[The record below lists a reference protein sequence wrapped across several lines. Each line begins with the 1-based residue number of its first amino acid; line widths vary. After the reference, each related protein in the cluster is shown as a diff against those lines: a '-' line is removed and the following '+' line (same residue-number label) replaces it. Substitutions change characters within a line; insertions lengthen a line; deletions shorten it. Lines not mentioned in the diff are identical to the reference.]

1 MTQALTRALKLES
14 KQKWNNGLGLVTY
27 EFKAL
32 EAWVVEE
39 PTKKQEDLT
48 KHLRQDQT
56 ESEVRWHTEEQIEIM
71 KGIQKSWDNKLQY
84 ISKILSGLQD
94 EVANAPAPVSPDDED
109 TYQSRS
115 FNLRAQE
122 KVLEE
127 AQQVFVRW
135 KMNFLRS
142 IKIYK
147 DAIASGKETT
157 EPKPATGGTGSG
169 HHSPTRTKN
178 PKPYTLTS

>member
-1 MTQALTRALKLES
+1 MTQFLTRALKLES
-14 KQKWNNGLGLVTY
+14 KNRWDNKIGLATY

-48 KHLRQDQT
+48 KHLRLEQT
-56 ESEVRWHTEEQIEIM
+56 ESEVRWQTEEQIEIM
-71 KGIQKSWDNKLQY
+71 KGIQHTWEKKLQF
-84 ISKILSGLQD
+84 ITKLLGSLQE
-94 EVANAPAPVSPDDED
+94 EVANTPAPVSPDDND

-115 FNLRAQE
+115 FNLKAQE
-122 KVLEE
+122 TLLEE

-135 KMNFLRS
+135 KINFLRC

-147 DAIASGKETT
+147 DAVTSQKETVEKKT
-157 EPKPATGGTGSG
+157 
-169 HHSPTRTKN
+169 
-178 PKPYTLTS
+178 